1 MAKHVT
7 QLKTKICFKNFIKNI
22 TELTNISE
30 ADAISELVK
39 SNPQKRLIKP
49 IEIAEVVSWLC
60 GKHSDSINGQNIPVS
75 GGEI

>member
-1 MAKHVT
+1 M
-7 QLKTKICFKNFIKNI
+7 
-22 TELTNISE
+22 S
-30 ADAISELVK
+30 ISELVK